1 MAIKTYKEID
11 SEILHS
17 LCGKR
22 YSVYEKLDMVYF
34 KIKHTDNGAFL
45 YNRKGKE
52 ITIVDR
58 ICNSMWETIYND
70 VVKPLGTE
78 ENTNLKGCEI
88 GLFYLPVHKTKVID
102 YQHLPE
108 KSYYFSDF
116 KAYST
121 YVPTLKH
128 PYENFDSPLIID
140 TNILYERD
148 LVDLGRVD
156 LSNAEK
162 ASMLI
167 GSDTT
172 FSGNDIDNIEGVV
185 VTFNDALSKKPISF
199 QIPIVDTKVD
209 IDKFTKSVY
218 RELILTDF
226 ANITLSDSNVV
237 YSALHDNDNYVSAIC
252 DLFNHYMNN
261 TDVFFKNAIESED
274 LLPPHVGYMGDIC
287 IDMLNNVNTK
297 LICKYDQVAKNVLRM
312 LLMTFKNSE
321 INNKLEGINDK
332 QKVVLNSFN
341 EKLHKSF

>member
-11 SEILHS
+11 NTILHS

-34 KIKHTDNGAFL
+34 KIKHTSNGVFL

-52 ITIVDR
+52 ITLVDR

-70 VVKPLGTE
+70 VVKPLETDAYA
-78 ENTNLKGCEI
+78 NLKGCEI
-88 GLFYLPVHKTKVID
+88 GLFYLPVHHTKVID
-102 YQHLPE
+102 YQNLE
-108 KSYYFSDF
+108 ENTYYFSDF
-116 KAYST
+116 KAYKE

-128 PYENFDSPLIID
+128 PYEKFDSPLIID
-140 TNILYERD
+140 TNVLYERD
-148 LVDLGRVD
+148 IVDLERVD

-185 VTFNDALSKKPISF
+185 VTFKDDKKPISF

-209 IDKFTKSVY
+209 IDKFTKTVY

-226 ANITLSDSNVV
+226 ANITLSDTKAVNTI
-237 YSALHDNDNYVSAIC
+237 LNDNDNYVSIIC

-261 TDVFFKNAIESED
+261 TDVFFKNAIENED

-312 LLMTFKNSE
+312 LLMMR
-321 INNKLEGINDK
+321 L
-332 QKVVLNSFN
+332 
-341 EKLHKSF
+341 